1 MDFQEFFLYGKP
13 AMEGILMIRS
23 AAEFG
28 TLVRENRKRLGW
40 TQAQLA
46 ERCGTGERFIVDLEN
61 GKPSCHLEKSL
72 IAARTVGIDLG
83 DLKSA
88 TSPVVPEAD
97 DDLGFLPRF
106 S

>member
-1 MDFQEFFLYGKP
+1 
-13 AMEGILMIRS
+13 MIRS

-28 TLVRENRKRLGW
+28 ALVREHRKKLGW

-46 ERCGTGERFIVDLEN
+46 EGCGTGERFIVDLES

-72 IAARTVGIDLG
+72 IAARTVGLDLG

-88 TSPVVPEAD
+88 TPSAAPEAD
-97 DDLGFLPRF
+97 DDLGYLPRF

>member
-1 MDFQEFFLYGKP
+1 
-13 AMEGILMIRS
+13 MIRS

-28 TLVRENRKRLGW
+28 ALVREHRKKQGW
-40 TQAQLA
+40 TQTQLA

-72 IAARTVGIDLG
+72 IAAQTVGIDLG
-83 DLKSA
+83 NLKSEPRPPS
-88 TSPVVPEAD
+88 TQAD
-97 DDLGFLPRF
+97 DDLGYLPRF

>member
-1 MDFQEFFLYGKP
+1 
-13 AMEGILMIRS
+13 MIRS
-23 AAEFG
+23 AADFG
-28 TLVRENRKRLGW
+28 ALVRERRKKLEW

-46 ERCGTGERFIVDLEN
+46 ERCGTGERFIVDLES

-88 TSPVVPEAD
+88 TSPATSEAD
-97 DDLGFLPRF
+97 DDLGYLPRF

>member
-1 MDFQEFFLYGKP
+1 
-13 AMEGILMIRS
+13 MIRS
-23 AAEFG
+23 ATEFG
-28 TLVRENRKRLGW
+28 ALVRENRKKQGW

>member
-1 MDFQEFFLYGKP
+1 
-13 AMEGILMIRS
+13 MIRS

-28 TLVRENRKRLGW
+28 ALVREYRKKQGW
-40 TQAQLA
+40 TQTQLA

-61 GKPSCHLEKSL
+61 GKPSCQLEKSL
-72 IAARTVGIDLG
+72 IAAQTAGIEFG

-88 TSPVVPEAD
+88 EPSPAPEAD
-97 DDLGFLPRF
+97 DDLGYLPRF

>member
-1 MDFQEFFLYGKP
+1 
-13 AMEGILMIRS
+13 MIRS
-23 AAEFG
+23 ATEFG
-28 TLVRENRKRLGW
+28 ALVKERRKKLGW
-40 TQAQLA
+40 TQTELA

-61 GKPSCHLEKSL
+61 GKPSCQLEKSL

-88 TSPVVPEAD
+88 SLSPPPEAE
-97 DDLGFLPRF
+97 DDLGYLPRF

>member
-1 MDFQEFFLYGKP
+1 
-13 AMEGILMIRS
+13 MIRS

-28 TLVRENRKRLGW
+28 ALVREHRKQQGW
-40 TQAQLA
+40 TQTQLA

-61 GKPSCHLEKSL
+61 GKPSCQLEKSL

-83 DLKSA
+83 DLKTVAQPVA
-88 TSPVVPEAD
+88 TEAD
-97 DDLGFLPRF
+97 DDLGYLPRF

>member
-1 MDFQEFFLYGKP
+1 
-13 AMEGILMIRS
+13 MIRS

-28 TLVRENRKRLGW
+28 ALVREHRKKLGW
-40 TQAQLA
+40 TQTELA

-61 GKPSCHLEKSL
+61 GKPSCQLEKSL

-88 TSPVVPEAD
+88 SLPPIPEAE
-97 DDLGFLPRF
+97 DDLGYLPSF

>member
-1 MDFQEFFLYGKP
+1 
-13 AMEGILMIRS
+13 MIRS
-23 AAEFG
+23 AADFG
-28 TLVRENRKRLGW
+28 ALVRENRKKQGW

-46 ERCGTGERFIVDLEN
+46 ERCGTGERFIVDLES

-72 IAARTVGIDLG
+72 IAARTVGVDLG

-88 TSPVVPEAD
+88 TPSATSEAD
-97 DDLGFLPRF
+97 DDLGYLPRF